1 MLTHVFHFCITLFV
15 HKVFPAFC
23 FQNSLLLLSSS
34 SSWSSSFIIL
44 TAVLK
49 SSTFFFFNSRAQS
62 ICNQL
67 KTAGWAAIWLTG
79 GQEQHDRLE
88 AVASLREFRCRV
100 LLSTDL
106 TARGID
112 AENVN
117 LVINL
122 DIPHSSATYL
132 HRIGRAGRYGSHGI
146 AISLVADGTELGQFR
161 NMLGKIGELVC
172 VAKLSG
178 DVTSMDLWH
187 CDVSSFEEVWGT
199 APDAEDCKGDDL
211 GSADKHTG
219 SGGVRKKIVNHM
231 NSLYNDKKVE
241 NAEKLH
247 GKLNESWQKSVTG
260 LVKEMGEMTLLVDD
274 RKCENKT
281 AEKLALCDLAAKLTQ
296 ETNVNIKLDTYED
309 LSNQLENFTDVSDTC
324 DACYLKKE
332 AATVSSK
339 IEVSKVLCDMI
350 QEDISVTTR
359 KLKEETINWST
370 DRLLKHLADGLPWP
384 VTEAECS
391 RTSQNHRL
399 SYPYF
404 AVSKGPEATK
414 LTVLSKTI
422 LGHSK
427 NDGHSNFSG
436 HHHANVYG
444 RSDDPSS
451 LEQNGTRSEDSSPCS
466 EDSDSETSIPESSS
480 FKFCRKSKQN
490 SLWND
495 TNVENS
501 VDCCSYPGIH
511 SCSDNSAYCKWRNNC
526 HEQYSDFDL
535 CEFGCDVEDNGYYST
550 WNMHVQQIRQYIQC
564 TEYWK
569 YMFSK
574 Y

>member
-1 MLTHVFHFCITLFV
+1 MR
-15 HKVFPAFC
+15 KVFLAFC
-23 FQNSLLLLSSS
+23 FQNSLLFVILNSSIKE
-34 SSWSSSFIIL
+34 FYI
-44 TAVLK
+44 
-49 SSTFFFFNSRAQS
+49 FFNSRAQS

-67 KTAGWAAIWLTG
+67 KTVGWAAIWLTG

-132 HRIGRAGRYGSHGI
+132 HRIGRAGRYGTHGI
-146 AISLVADGTELGQFR
+146 AISLVAGGTELGQFR
-161 NMLGKIGELVC
+161 KMLGKIGESVS
-172 VAKLSG
+172 VAKLPS

-187 CDVSSFEEVWGT
+187 CDISSFEEVWGT
-199 APDAEDCKGDDL
+199 AADAEDCKGDDL
-211 GSADKHTG
+211 ASADKNTG
-219 SGGVRKKIVNHM
+219 SDGVKKKIGNHINGM
-231 NSLYNDKKVE
+231 CNDKKVE
-241 NAEKLH
+241 NEEKLH

-260 LVKEMGEMTLLVDD
+260 LVKEMGEMSLLADD

-281 AEKLALCDLAAKLTQ
+281 AEKLALYELATKLTQ
-296 ETNVNIKLDTYED
+296 VTDVNIKLDTYED
-309 LSNQLENFTDVSDTC
+309 LSNQLENFTDGSDTC
-324 DACYLKKE
+324 DAHCLKKE
-332 AATVSSK
+332 AATVSSE
-339 IEVSKVLCDMI
+339 IEVSKVVCDVI
-350 QEDISVTTR
+350 QEDVSVTAR
-359 KLKEETINWST
+359 KLKEETSNWST

-391 RTSQNHRL
+391 RTSQNQRL
-399 SYPYF
+399 SYPYL
-404 AVSKGPEATK
+404 AVSKDPEATK
-414 LTVLSKTI
+414 PTVLSRTI

-427 NDGHSNFSG
+427 KDGHSNFSG
-436 HHHANVYG
+436 HHHANIYG
-444 RSDDPSS
+444 RSDDPSY
-451 LEQNGTRSEDSSPCS
+451 LEQNGTRSEDSSSCS

-480 FKFCRKSKQN
+480 SKFCRSKQN
-490 SLWND
+490 PLWND
-495 TNVENS
+495 INVQNS

-511 SCSDNSAYCKWRNNC
+511 SCSDSSACCKWRNNC
-526 HEQYSDFDL
+526 HEQNGDFDL
-535 CEFGCDVEDNGYYST
+535 YEFGCDVEESGYYSM
-550 WNMHVQQIRQYIQC
+550 WNMRVQQIRQYIQC

-574 Y
+574 

>member
-1 MLTHVFHFCITLFV
+1 M
-15 HKVFPAFC
+15 
-23 FQNSLLLLSSS
+23 
-34 SSWSSSFIIL
+34 
-44 TAVLK
+44 
-49 SSTFFFFNSRAQS
+49 
-62 ICNQL
+62 
-67 KTAGWAAIWLTG
+67 GWAAIWLTG

-161 NMLGKIGELVC
+161 KMLGKTGESVS
-172 VAKLSG
+172 VAKLPS
-178 DVTSMDLWH
+178 DVKSMDLWH

-199 APDAEDCKGDDL
+199 APDAEDCKSDDL
-211 GSADKHTG
+211 DSANKNTV
-219 SGGVRKKIVNHM
+219 SGGVRKKIGNRM
-231 NSLYNDKKVE
+231 DGLCNDKKVE

-260 LVKEMGEMTLLVDD
+260 LVKEIGEMSLLADD

-281 AEKLALCDLAAKLTQ
+281 AEKLALCELATKLTH
-296 ETNVNIKLDTYED
+296 ETDVNIKLDTYED
-309 LSNQLENFTDVSDTC
+309 LSNQLENFTDGSDAC
-324 DACYLKKE
+324 DARFLKKE
-332 AATVSSK
+332 AATVSSE
-339 IEVSKVLCDMI
+339 IEVSKVVCDMI
-350 QEDISVTTR
+350 QEDISVTAR
-359 KLKEETINWST
+359 KLKEETGNWST

-384 VTEAECS
+384 VTEAEHS
-391 RTSQNHRL
+391 STSQNQQL
-399 SYPYF
+399 SYPYLAF
-404 AVSKGPEATK
+404 SKGPEATK
-414 LTVLSKTI
+414 PTVLSRTI
-422 LGHSK
+422 LGHSI

-436 HHHANVYG
+436 HHHANIYG
-444 RSDDPSS
+444 RSDKPLT
-451 LEQNGTRSEDSSPCS
+451 LEQNGTRSEDSLSSS

-480 FKFCRKSKQN
+480 SEFCRRSKQS

-495 TNVENS
+495 TNVKNS

-511 SCSDNSAYCKWRNNC
+511 SCSDSSAYSKWRNNC

-535 CEFGCDVEDNGYYST
+535 SDFECDVEESGYYSM
-550 WNMHVQQIRQYIQC
+550 WNMRVQQIRQYIQC

>member
-1 MLTHVFHFCITLFV
+1 VR
-15 HKVFPAFC
+15 KVFLAFC
-23 FQNSLLLLSSS
+23 FQNSLLFVILNSSIKE
-34 SSWSSSFIIL
+34 FYI
-44 TAVLK
+44 
-49 SSTFFFFNSRAQS
+49 FFNSRAQS

-67 KTAGWAAIWLTG
+67 KTVGWAAIWLTG

-132 HRIGRAGRYGSHGI
+132 HRIGRAGRYGTHGI
-146 AISLVADGTELGQFR
+146 AISLVAGGTELGQFR
-161 NMLGKIGELVC
+161 KMLGKIGESVS
-172 VAKLSG
+172 VAKLPS

-187 CDVSSFEEVWGT
+187 CDISSFEEVWGT
-199 APDAEDCKGDDL
+199 AADAEDCKGDDL
-211 GSADKHTG
+211 ASADKNTG
-219 SGGVRKKIVNHM
+219 SDGVKKKIGNHINGM
-231 NSLYNDKKVE
+231 CNDKKVE
-241 NAEKLH
+241 NEEKLH

-260 LVKEMGEMTLLVDD
+260 LVKEMGEMSLLADD

-281 AEKLALCDLAAKLTQ
+281 AEKLALYELATKLTQ
-296 ETNVNIKLDTYED
+296 VTDVNIKLDTYED
-309 LSNQLENFTDVSDTC
+309 LSNQLENFTDGSDTC
-324 DACYLKKE
+324 DAHCLKKE
-332 AATVSSK
+332 AATVSSE
-339 IEVSKVLCDMI
+339 IEVSKVVCDVI
-350 QEDISVTTR
+350 QEDVSVTAR
-359 KLKEETINWST
+359 KLKEETSNWST

-391 RTSQNHRL
+391 RTSQNQRL
-399 SYPYF
+399 SYPYL
-404 AVSKGPEATK
+404 AVSKDPEATK
-414 LTVLSKTI
+414 PTVLSRTI

-427 NDGHSNFSG
+427 KDGHSNFSG
-436 HHHANVYG
+436 HHHANIYG
-444 RSDDPSS
+444 RSDDPSY
-451 LEQNGTRSEDSSPCS
+451 LEQNGTRSEDSSSCS

-480 FKFCRKSKQN
+480 SKFCRSKQN
-490 SLWND
+490 PLWND
-495 TNVENS
+495 INVQNS

-511 SCSDNSAYCKWRNNC
+511 SCSDSSACCKWRNNC
-526 HEQYSDFDL
+526 HEQNGDFDL
-535 CEFGCDVEDNGYYST
+535 YEFGCDVEESGYYSM
-550 WNMHVQQIRQYIQC
+550 WNMRVQQIRQYIQC

-574 Y
+574 